1 MTERSV
7 GGDSSTEGNDPTPA
21 LANPP
26 SRNVVV
32 TGFEPFHGRTRNRS
46 WELVRRLELPED
58 RERHCLPV
66 DFARVREMVL
76 GILETRPRALLM
88 VGEAPTAEVLVE
100 QIALNAADVDEPD
113 NAGRMPQNQVLVE
126 GAPLAYRA
134 SWDARVVAGLMH
146 QEGIPAVVSFHAG
159 TFACNAAL
167 YFALHSLEQC
177 NSGNSG
183 DGTDPFPGTAV
194 GFLHVPNTR
203 GVAGLRMA
211 NLARAV
217 EVAASQLTEDD
228 GG

>member
-1 MTERSV
+1 MTEMYV
-7 GGDSSTEGNDPTPA
+7 DSGASTEGKEPA
-21 LANPP
+21 PGLASLS
-26 SRNVVV
+26 SRGVVL

-113 NAGRMPQNQVLVE
+113 NAGRMPQNQLLVE

-134 SWDARVVAGLMH
+134 SWDARLVAGRMH

-167 YFALHSLEQC
+167 YFALHSLAQRD
-177 NSGNSG
+177 SG
-183 DGTDPFPGTAV
+183 DGPDPSPGTAV

-217 EVAASQLTEDD
+217 ELAASHLTEDD